1 MKTNRTII
9 VLLAAMLM
17 AACGPNTTVK
27 FSYEHPERYNV
38 GAATI
43 EQPVNKISIDW
54 YNGGVSIRYGDQF
67 RISEESDSTLTDS
80 LQMRYYLSADGELEI
95 KFCQSGSYRNGKLS
109 NLNKMLT
116 IEVPHDA
123 NLDEIGIDM
132 VGGLI
137 AYDSVWCR
145 ELSLDVVNVATTVW
159 TAALPDEIDVDAVN
173 ATLRFYVPPAAGMTI
188 ELDGIKTEF
197 NCELPTSKEDDK
209 TIIGDGRCKVD
220 IDAVK
225 GSVYINNIPEQNQ

>member
-1 MKTNRTII
+1 MTG
-9 VLLAAMLM
+9 LLFC
-17 AACGPNTTVK
+17 ACSPNTTVK

-54 YNGGVSIRYGDQF
+54 YNGGVSVRYGDQF
-67 RISEESDSTLTDS
+67 RISEESDSSLIDS

-109 NLNKMLT
+109 NLNKRLT

-123 NLDEIGIDM
+123 NLDEIDIDM

-137 AYDSVWCR
+137 TYDSVRCR

-159 TAALPDEIDVDAVN
+159 TPALPDEIDVDAVN
-173 ATLRFYVPPAAGMTI
+173 ATVRFYVAPDAGMTI
-188 ELDGIKTEF
+188 EMDGIKTEF

-225 GSVYINNIPEQNQ
+225 GSVYINKIPEQSQW

>member
-1 MKTNRTII
+1 MTG
-9 VLLAAMLM
+9 LLFC
-17 AACGPNTTVK
+17 ACGPNTTVK

-109 NLNKMLT
+109 NLNKRLT
-116 IEVPHDA
+116 VEVPHDA
-123 NLDEIGIDM
+123 NLDEIEIDM
-132 VGGLI
+132 VGGTVSI
-137 AYDSVWCR
+137 DSVWCR
-145 ELSLDVVNVATTVW
+145 ELNLDAVNLDATVW
-159 TAALPDEIDVDAVN
+159 APTLPDEIDVDGVN
-173 ATLRFYVPPAAGMTI
+173 TTISFYVPPTAGMTI
-188 ELDGIKTEF
+188 EMDGVKTKF
-197 NCELPTSKEDDK
+197 NCELSANKEDDK
-209 TIIGDGRCKVD
+209 NIIGDGSCKVD
-220 IDAVK
+220 VDAVNC
-225 GSVYINNIPEQNQ
+225 SVNIKEL

>member
-1 MKTNRTII
+1 MLVMTG
-9 VLLAAMLM
+9 LLFC
-17 AACGPNTTVK
+17 ACSPNTTVK

-38 GAATI
+38 GDAVI
-43 EQPVNKISIDW
+43 EQPVNKINIDW
-54 YNGGVSIRYGDQF
+54 YNGGVSVRYGDQF
-67 RISEESDSTLTDS
+67 RISEESDSSLIDS
-80 LQMRYYLSADGELEI
+80 LQMRYYLSADGELDI
-95 KFCQSGSYRNGKLS
+95 KFCQSGSYRNGRLS
-109 NLNKMLT
+109 DINKMLT

-137 AYDSVWCR
+137 TYDSVWCR

-159 TAALPDEIDVDAVN
+159 TSVLPDEIDVDAVN
-173 ATLRFYVPPAAGMTI
+173 ATLRFYMPPTAGMTI
-188 ELDGIKTEF
+188 EMDGIKTEF

-209 TIIGDGRCKVD
+209 TIIGDGHCKVD

-225 GSVYINNIPEQNQ
+225 GSVYINKIPEQNQQ

>member
-1 MKTNRTII
+1 MLVMTG
-9 VLLAAMLM
+9 LLFC
-17 AACGPNTTVK
+17 ACGPNTTVK

-67 RISEESDSTLTDS
+67 RIREESDSTLTDS

-109 NLNKMLT
+109 NLNKRLT

-197 NCELPTSKEDDK
+197 NCELQTSKEDDK

-225 GSVYINNIPEQNQ
+225 VSLYINKIPEQNQQ

>member
-1 MKTNRTII
+1 MTG
-9 VLLAAMLM
+9 LLFC
-17 AACGPNTTVK
+17 ACSPNTTVK
-27 FSYEHPERYNV
+27 FSYEHPERYSV
-38 GAATI
+38 GDAVI
-43 EQPVNKISIDW
+43 EQPVNKINIDW
-54 YNGGVSIRYGDQF
+54 YNGGVSVRYGDQF

-95 KFCQSGSYRNGKLS
+95 KYCQSGSYRNGKLS
-109 NLNKMLT
+109 NLNKRLT

-173 ATLRFYVPPAAGMTI
+173 ATLRFYVLPAAGMTI

>member
-1 MKTNRTII
+1 MLVMTG
-9 VLLAAMLM
+9 LLFC
-17 AACGPNTTVK
+17 ACSPNTTVK

-38 GAATI
+38 GDAVI
-43 EQPVNKISIDW
+43 EQPVNKINIDW
-54 YNGGVSIRYGDQF
+54 YNGGVSVRYGDQF
-67 RISEESDSTLTDS
+67 RISEESDSSLIDS
-80 LQMRYYLSADGELEI
+80 LQMRYYLSADGELDI
-95 KFCQSGSYRNGKLS
+95 KFCQSGSYRNGRLS
-109 NLNKMLT
+109 DINKMLT

-137 AYDSVWCR
+137 TYDSVWCR

-159 TAALPDEIDVDAVN
+159 TSVLPDEIDVDAVN
-173 ATLRFYVPPAAGMTI
+173 ATLRFYMPPTAGMTI
-188 ELDGIKTEF
+188 EMDGIKTEF

-209 TIIGDGRCKVD
+209 TIIGDGHCKVD

-225 GSVYINNIPEQNQ
+225 GSVYINKIPEQSQW